1 MDPCGKMN
9 LGKLTDQLQEYL
21 TKFGNG
27 LGLLDEEDKG
37 ARGMSYVTVIKYTE
51 PPGYSRLRLYIV
63 TLNVFQKSVTLSGV
77 WH

>member
-51 PPGYSRLRLYIV
+51 PPVRL
-63 TLNVFQKSVTLSGV
+63 
-77 WH
+77 